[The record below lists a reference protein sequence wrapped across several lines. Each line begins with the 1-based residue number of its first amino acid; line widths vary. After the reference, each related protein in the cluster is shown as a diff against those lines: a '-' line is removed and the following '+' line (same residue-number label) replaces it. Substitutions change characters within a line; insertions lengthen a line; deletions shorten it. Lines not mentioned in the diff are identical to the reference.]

1 MYCRMC
7 GKSVPDQVW
16 QVKVKKLM
24 TDGKGLESILVE
36 LSEEYQLSREDREQV
51 RIVAN
56 AQGNANRPDSG
67 GVRV

>member
-1 MYCRMC
+1 MC

-24 TDGKGLESILVE
+24 TDGKGLESILLE
-36 LSEEYQLSREDREQV
+36 LFKEYQLSQEDRKKVMIMAE
-51 RIVAN
+51 
-56 AQGNANRPDSG
+56 AQTKAGKGDSG